1 MSDDVPDWLPTIED
15 DEDPKPQQQ
24 TIIESER
31 YPMRVLAGAGTGK
44 TFTMVRKIE
53 NLIDEHGVSPDRILA
68 LTFTNNAADSMR
80 EKLNAKLGPAGYDV
94 DAYTYHSICNEI
106 LTDYAYDA
114 GLDPDFEI
122 ATDAEKYVIV
132 LDVLDEIDYRAV
144 KPNVYGPDSYV
155 SGVASKLLS
164 FIGSMKRSG
173 ISPAEI
179 EEYLGSPEQVYE
191 LDAVPDRIEE
201 IASDH
206 LGGRSVSTVLD
217 GIPDTR
223 ADLVAERDTLRDE
236 GLEASIK
243 DFLDRL
249 VDLCDALEVAFEEHE
264 AGERSLPE
272 DAHKLPKYLLGGYSS
287 APSGIPNDLKLELTD
302 YLRNALDE
310 CKTAL
315 DLNTGYEAYERELD
329 RRNLLD
335 FDGLVVKT
343 VELLETDVGEGLGD
357 RWDYVFCDEFQ
368 DTDRLQFDLITSLV
382 SEDRLFVV
390 GDDDQAI
397 YEWRG
402 ANVANITDELDDV
415 FGPDLEDEP
424 LEQNFRSRQP
434 ILDLANEALD
444 RLADRRSTK
453 TLTRVGE
460 PDFDGDTV
468 AVVEEADDEGD
479 RAEQLVTVTRNL
491 LSGDAEALDR
501 AYDPG
506 EIALLVRNNDHATP
520 ILEGFDE
527 AGIPY
532 QVAGDLSTESIG
544 VGTVVA
550 YLKALARPEE
560 DDVSW
565 NRVLTMRY
573 RLTDADL
580 RRVNSHDDGTYA
592 GICNQPLEV
601 FDEPDRI
608 QEVREHISRLL
619 KLRETASLS
628 HLYRELKRLTNID
641 WYLSEQERRDLAQL
655 DEIIDQYGND
665 AVQPPL
671 TPQFIDSLQHY
682 DSLLEESGSAPTSQ
696 PELADDAV
704 NVMTIHKSKGL
715 DFPVVLM
722 PRLTADEWEP
732 GSRTYDTFESALS
745 EGPESVFDKDLVAQD
760 ANEARRILHVGITRA
775 EEILVLHGSREE
787 NDTDDERP
795 VHDAVESI
803 LPESVPWRPSNGHL
817 PIWRDL
823 QECLPSNHADW
834 TASLAS
840 TVVGDVSG
848 QVTYGSEN
856 LSASDGRDRVITFG
870 NKLIE
875 GSIEREPENRRFS
888 IDALTGPMTPNPALQ
903 HSYTSLEAYEEC
915 PRQHFLDY
923 VVNGFSDYRENGYGG
938 DGISQRIVGLL
949 FHDTAEIAA
958 KEQAAER
965 AEWYAICERLAGQ
978 RRATDELPVAKE
990 CIDRYFDL
998 DLSGWEI
1005 VDAERE
1011 FQLEVDG
1018 HELVGF
1024 IDAVYRTPDGELV
1037 VIDYKATERHRDI
1050 DENKQ
1055 LPLYLLAC
1063 RDLYEEPITRA
1074 GYAYVGDIGPK
1085 VEARSFDEDE
1095 LDSVRAAVSTTM
1107 DRIKETSFSGYE
1119 TGEHCRWC
1127 QHSSLP
1133 CGDEWRQENG
1143 GR

>member
-15 DEDPKPQQQ
+15 DEDPKLQQR

-191 LDAVPDRIEE
+191 LDAVPDRVEE

-249 VDLCDALEVAFEEHE
+249 VDLCDALEVEFEEHE

-315 DLNTGYEAYERELD
+315 DLNTGYEAYEREPD

-415 FGPDLEDEP
+415 FRPDLEDEP

-453 TLTRVGE
+453 TLTRVDE

-592 GICNQPLEV
+592 GVCNQPLEV

-760 ANEARRILHVGITRA
+760 ANEARRILHVGVTRA

-834 TASLAS
+834 TASFAS

-1050 DENKQ
+1050 YENKQ

-1085 VEARSFDEDE
+1085 VEARSFDEGE

-1133 CGDEWRQENG
+1133 CGEEWRQEEG

>member
-1 MSDDVPDWLPTIED
+1 MSDDVPDWLQTIED

-44 TFTMVRKIE
+44 TFTMVRKVE

-191 LDAVPDRIEE
+191 LDAVPDRVEE

-453 TLTRVGE
+453 TLTRVDE

-580 RRVNSHDDGTYA
+580 RRVNSHDDGAYA

-601 FDEPDRI
+601 FDEPNRI

-671 TPQFIDSLQHY
+671 TPQFIDSLRHY
-682 DSLLEESGSAPTSQ
+682 DSLFEESGSAPTSQ

-745 EGPESVFDKDLVAQD
+745 EGPESAFDKDLVAQD

-817 PIWRDL
+817 PIWNDL

-978 RRATDELPVAKE
+978 RRAKDELPVAKE

-1085 VEARSFDEDE
+1085 VEARSFDEGE

-1133 CGDEWRQENG
+1133 CGEEWRQEDG